1 MPIIDLKIIGNE
13 HQKSL
18 FINHL
23 DALIQTYQHG
33 SFGSSY
39 IDSTNSFV
47 NETQVQVNIDSVDG
61 IILIR
66 IVSDL
71 ENRLLHIEYEDINNN
86 ILTEKVTA
94 LIQTALLK
102 SLGSVKQRFYRRF
115 HYTYFGSQLDGE
127 YWIKGVRIAP
137 VYYDE
142 KTKQIMNIERY
153 FSIEIEVDAIDENDA
168 NAISNEMADIYA
180 ARLALLLD
188 VGISPPRSEQ
198 KWFLSENYIEP
209 SILRQTGYYGYDHK
223 LERMPK
229 KKEVCNLGTYYKSLH
244 PYPHYV
250 GETLKFPT
258 ETRKIFSALERSVQ
272 SLQLAFN
279 KCCLL
284 YQQALTA
291 GRYYPTVELSYLV
304 AAIDALTKCESGNLK
319 HFGGFIRFYSGSNE
333 NIDKLIDF
341 MHGTVRSAHFH
352 AGDFSIGEHSYTRL
366 STIRYSDIKKRTLE
380 HNYRTCRKLIRNAI
394 ANWCQALINNI
405 NESIQHTI

>member
-1 MPIIDLKIIGNE
+1 MPIIDLKPIENE

-23 DALIQTYQHG
+23 DALIQTYQHS
-33 SFGSSY
+33 SFGRSY
-39 IDSTNSFV
+39 VDSTKNFV
-47 NETQVQVNIDSVDG
+47 NETEVQVSIDSVDG
-61 IILIR
+61 VILIK

-71 ENRLLHIEYEDINNN
+71 KNRLLHIEYEDLNNN
-86 ILTEKVTA
+86 VLTEKITA

-102 SLGSVKQRFYRRF
+102 SLGSVKQIFYRRF
-115 HYTYFGSQLDGE
+115 HYTYFGEQLDGE
-127 YWIKGVRIAP
+127 YWVKGVRIAP

-142 KTKQIMNIERY
+142 ETKQIRNIERY
-153 FSIEIEVDAIDENDA
+153 FSIELEVAAIDEHDA

-180 ARLALLLD
+180 ARLSLFLD

-198 KWFLSENYIEP
+198 KWFLSENYIES

-229 KKEVCNLGTYYKSLH
+229 KKEICKLGAYHESLH
-244 PYPHYV
+244 PYLHYV
-250 GETLKFPT
+250 GETLKLPT
-258 ETRKIFSALERSVQ
+258 ETRKIFSALEKSDQ
-272 SLQLAFN
+272 LLQLAFN
-279 KCCLL
+279 KCCFL

-304 AAIDALTKCESGNLK
+304 AAIDALTKCESEKLI
-319 HFGGFIRFYSGSNE
+319 HFGEFIRFYSGADGNVDE
-333 NIDKLIDF
+333 FIDF

-352 AGDFSIGEHSYTRL
+352 AGEFSIGEYSYTRL
-366 STIRYSDIKKRTLE
+366 STIRYSDVNKRMLE

-394 ANWCQALINNI
+394 ANWCQLLIKNTC
-405 NESIQHTI
+405 ESA